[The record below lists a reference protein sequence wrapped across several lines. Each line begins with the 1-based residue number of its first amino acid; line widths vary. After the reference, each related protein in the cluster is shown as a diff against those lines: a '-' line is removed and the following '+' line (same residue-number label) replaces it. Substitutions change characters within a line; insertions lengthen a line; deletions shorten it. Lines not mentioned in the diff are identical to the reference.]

1 MLSSSRQEFLDM
13 FFIELKFHVNRS
25 LRRVYFRYSKLLDES
40 CQIYLSGPS
49 STVRTISRAIKG
61 ILLRFQLD
69 WKVGIH
75 SFFGNM
81 W

>member
-13 FFIELKFHVNRS
+13 FFIGLRFHVNRS
-25 LRRVYFRYSKLLDES
+25 LRRIYFRWSKLLDEY

-61 ILLRFQLD
+61 ILLRFLLD
-69 WKVGIH
+69 WKIDIH
-75 SFFGNM
+75 TFFGNM